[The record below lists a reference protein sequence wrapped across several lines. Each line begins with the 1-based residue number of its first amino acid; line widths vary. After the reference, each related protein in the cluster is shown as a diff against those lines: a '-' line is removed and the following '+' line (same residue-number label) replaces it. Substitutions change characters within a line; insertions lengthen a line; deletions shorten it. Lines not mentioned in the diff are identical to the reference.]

1 MEGYKDMLEAI
12 KRRVSNAMGFRKTGL
27 QSIPMHRD
35 RTYTSEDLIEI
46 LDSILEDVEAAIED
60 TIKENINGKSVV

>member
-1 MEGYKDMLEAI
+1 MLEAI
-12 KRRVSNAMGFRKTGL
+12 KRRVSNAIGFRKYGL

-35 RTYTSEDLIEI
+35 KTYTSEDLIEI

>member
-1 MEGYKDMLEAI
+1 MLEAI
-12 KRRVSNAMGFRKTGL
+12 KRRVSNAIEFRKTGL

-35 RTYTSEDLIEI
+35 KTYTSEDLIEI

-60 TIKENINGKSVV
+60 TIK

>member
-1 MEGYKDMLEAI
+1 MLEAI
-12 KRRVSNAMGFRKTGL
+12 KRRVRNAIGFRKTGL
-27 QSIPMHRD
+27 QSIPSLREK
-35 RTYTSEDLIEI
+35 TYTSEDLIEI

>member
-1 MEGYKDMLEAI
+1 
-12 KRRVSNAMGFRKTGL
+12 
-27 QSIPMHRD
+27 MHRD

>member
-1 MEGYKDMLEAI
+1 MLEAI
-12 KRRVSNAMGFRKTGL
+12 KRRVSNAIKFRKDVL
-27 QSIPMHRD
+27 QSIPNKD

-46 LDSILEDVEAAIED
+46 LDSILEEVEAAIED